1 MVGPLH
7 IKEAFRMTLLFMEL
21 SMKTHLK
28 EFWIRRNWL
37 DNHAWMVVGAFSTN
51 VDIRYSTQKMT
62 PLTISLLQPIS
73 NLSGISIS
81 TIPNHWGSHQS
92 PRMATHTPQKKLF
105 PLNSLLLILPPSPW
119 WLGMV
124 CKPIPDRFEIGW
136 SKKWLEGSFL
146 GWSTWY

>member
-73 NLSGISIS
+73 NLSGIGIS
-81 TIPNHWGSHQS
+81 TIPDHQGPHQS
-92 PRMATHTPQKKLF
+92 PKTATHTPKKQLF
-105 PLNSLLLILPPSPW
+105 PYHIGFCGWYLVFHPKKHLKQHHFPYHLFFLRLRLRLRLRLNIS
-119 WLGMV
+119 
-124 CKPIPDRFEIGW
+124 
-136 SKKWLEGSFL
+136 
-146 GWSTWY
+146 